1 MKLVLSLAQMRVAA
15 SDPDANLA
23 KAEGI
28 LTEARA
34 RGSQL
39 VCFPEMWTT
48 GFDWAW
54 IEGNRQRHEALAEEV
69 AALARR
75 HGLWL
80 CGSMPLPNA
89 EGRTANTAVLFD
101 EKGERRALYRKTH
114 LFSFVGED
122 RHLAPGEALT
132 LAQTPWGPV
141 GLAVCYDIRFPE
153 LFRVYGLRGARL
165 VLVPTAFPYPR
176 LEHWKVLVRA
186 RAIENQVFVAG
197 VNQVGSEGPEAQGN
211 VVYFGTSTV
220 VGPWGEVLAEGG
232 EADEALLTVELD
244 LDAVEAARAK
254 MRVFQDRRPDL
265 YGLKGE

>member
-1 MKLVLSLAQMRVAA
+1 MKLALSLAQMRVAP
-15 SDPDANLA
+15 SDPEANLA
-23 KAEGI
+23 RADG
-28 LTEARA
+28 LLAEARA
-34 RGSQL
+34 RGSEL

-48 GFDWAW
+48 GFDWDW
-54 IEGNRQRHEALAEEV
+54 IARNRPRHEALAGEV
-69 AALARR
+69 GALARR

-101 EKGERRALYRKTH
+101 EKGERRALYRKAH

-132 LAQTPWGPV
+132 VARTPWGPV

-153 LFRVYGLRGARL
+153 LFRACALRGARL

-176 LEHWKVLVRA
+176 LEHWKILVRA
-186 RAIENQVFVAG
+186 RAIENQYFVAG
-197 VNQVGSEGPEAQGN
+197 VNQVGAEGPGVEGK
-211 VVYFGTSTV
+211 VVYFGTSTA

-232 EADEALLTVELD
+232 ETEEELLTMELD
-244 LDAVEAARAK
+244 LDEVEAARGR